1 MNRELED
8 TIELG
13 AVSVDTKGKLEG
25 YADVEEGQQILPGLS
40 ND

>member
-1 MNRELED
+1 MYRECEN

-13 AVSVDTKGKLEG
+13 VVSADTKGKLEG
-25 YADVEEGQQILPGLS
+25 YADVEEGQQILPGLT